1 MDIGRS
7 LNPAIDI
14 GQIEGGFLQV
24 RQISCGIKAICALK
38 YEKLLVNIN
47 VAVTSFFYI
56 LSTTIFMVDVDNELG
71 VDITLM
77 NALSDVKMSAHS

>member
-24 RQISCGIKAICALK
+24 RQISSRRKAMSTHK
-38 YEKLLVNIN
+38 YEQ
-47 VAVTSFFYI
+47 
-56 LSTTIFMVDVDNELG
+56 
-71 VDITLM
+71 
-77 NALSDVKMSAHS
+77 